1 MNVLLLTD
9 KLIMGGAEMYYC
21 KLVNQLK
28 HPEITFYYAAAKGE
42 LFNKIK
48 GKHHF
53 TELSRTNHLKNIRT
67 LLNLVDDRQI
77 TLIHANSLRMVLYS
91 ILLKKLFK
99 RPIKVIY
106 TKHNITILEKK
117 FPLGFMHL
125 MNIYVNRIITVSG
138 SEKGSL
144 EQLGVQDSKIRT
156 IYNGV
161 DLEQFVFH
169 RKESGV
175 VFNIGILARLSEEK
189 NHALFIQIANELKN
203 RPNVMFY
210 IAGNGPEKQKISDL
224 IRSYNLSGKVK
235 MLGEVQNPE
244 DFIRDMD
251 ILLLTSN
258 REVFPMVIIE
268 SMAIGTPVISIDKG
282 GIKEAVIQDET
293 GVLIKSHSVEEF
305 SNQIIRLESDQ
316 LSRMRISKQARQ
328 KVEREFSL
336 EQMAKQTL
344 EEYLNFADDVK
355 GYIGVRQ

>member
-21 KLVNQLK
+21 KLVNQLT
-28 HPEITFYYAAAKGE
+28 HPEVTFYYAAAKGE
-42 LFNKIK
+42 LYKKIK
-48 GKHHF
+48 WKHHF
-53 TELSRTNHLKNIRT
+53 TELSRSNHRQNIKT

-77 TLIHANSLRMVLYS
+77 TVIHANSLRMVLYS

-99 RPIKVIY
+99 KPIKIIY

-117 FPLGFMHL
+117 FSLGFMHL
-125 MNIYVNRIITVSG
+125 INSYVDRIITVSE
-138 SEKGSL
+138 SEKASL
-144 EQLGVQDSKIRT
+144 EKLGIKNSKIRT

-169 RKESGV
+169 RKESED
-175 VFNIGILARLSEEK
+175 VFKIGILARLSEEK
-189 NHALFIQIANELKN
+189 NHALFIQIANELKS

-224 IRSYNLSGKVK
+224 IRYYNLSRKVK

-244 DFIRDMD
+244 DFIREMD

-282 GIKEAVIQDET
+282 GIKEAVIQDDT
-293 GVLIKSHSVEEF
+293 GILIKSHSVEEF
-305 SNQIIRLESDQ
+305 CNQIIMLESNQ
-316 LSRMRISKQARQ
+316 LSRMRIAKQARQ

-336 EQMAKQTL
+336 EQMVNQTL
-344 EEYLNFADDVK
+344 EEYQNFADDAK